1 MSATERLHAALLLFN
16 SIQQQLGHMSLDQ
29 WQQCLDIV
37 RRDLAVLSEV
47 DFFGDDYPET
57 LQINVLFT
65 LQRIAYHHQDLGG
78 ASDIGVWCLDR
89 WLELLAEDQ
98 QNVQILRGQCNPNS

>member
-1 MSATERLHAALLLFN
+1 MSPTERLHSALLMFN
-16 SIQQQLGHMSLDQ
+16 TIQQQLNHMSQEQ

-65 LQRIAYHHQDLGG
+65 LQRIAYHYQDLGG
-78 ASDIGVWCLDR
+78 APDIGVWCLDR

-98 QNVQILRGQCNPNS
+98 HNVQVLRGLCDPNC